1 MNRKHVIGYGATA
14 LAALTI
20 GAAGS
25 NGEAAPTASGAAAQA
40 VTATVTA
47 GPTQTVEVPAPTVT
61 VEVPGPVKTITAPP
75 PSPAVAMAGD
85 GIYQVGVDV
94 KAGTYVSD
102 APASGNCYW
111 ERNNG
116 GDGIGSII
124 DNDNSAGRSVVT
136 IRKTDKFFKSSGCND
151 WTRR

>member
-14 LAALTI
+14 FVALAI

-25 NGEAAPTASGAAAQA
+25 SGEAAPTVSGAAPPT

-61 VEVPGPVKTITAPP
+61 VGVAGPVKTVTAPP
-75 PSPAVAMAGD
+75 PPPAVAMAGD
-85 GIYQVGVDV
+85 GVYQVGVDV
-94 KAGTYVSD
+94 KPGTYVSD

-116 GDGIGSII
+116 GDGLDSII
-124 DNDNSAGRSVVT
+124 DNDNSSGRSVVT